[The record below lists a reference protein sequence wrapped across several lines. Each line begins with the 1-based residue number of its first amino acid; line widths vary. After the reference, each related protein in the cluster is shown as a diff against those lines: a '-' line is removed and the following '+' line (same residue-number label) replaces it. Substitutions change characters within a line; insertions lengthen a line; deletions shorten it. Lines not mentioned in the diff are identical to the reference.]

1 MLLSGHR
8 LNEKHHGTV
17 GFFHKNFGSPH
28 FWQLFKYFKKEGG
41 NGSWILWGCVP
52 LFVSVGEMKK
62 VDVTQGFVSLSFKTI
77 IENNVQ

>member
-1 MLLSGHR
+1 MV
-8 LNEKHHGTV
+8 V
-17 GFFHKNFGSPH
+17 GSCGA
-28 FWQLFKYFKKEGG
+28 
-41 NGSWILWGCVP
+41 VAP